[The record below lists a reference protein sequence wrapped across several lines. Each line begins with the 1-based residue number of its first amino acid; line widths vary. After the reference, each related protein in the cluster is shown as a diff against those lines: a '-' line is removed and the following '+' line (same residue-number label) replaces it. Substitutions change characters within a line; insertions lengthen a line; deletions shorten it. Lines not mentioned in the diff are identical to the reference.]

1 MAETGPGGRRPV
13 SAAVRIWRVLLVAA
27 GAAGIGYGIAG
38 VLDEPPYV
46 DRWGVV
52 RWVVGGL
59 LVHDLGFAIVVFGV
73 GWLAMRT
80 FPGRGPAPW
89 VRRTLLGGLAVGT
102 AATLITL
109 PALVRPWPPP
119 NPSVVPLDYG
129 RNLAIVWGVVAAVT
143 GAVIVVR
150 KWLADRA
157 T

>member
-1 MAETGPGGRRPV
+1 MTA
-13 SAAVRIWRVLLVAA
+13 WRVLLIAA

-46 DRWGVV
+46 DRLGVV
-52 RWVVGGL
+52 RWVVAGL
-59 LVHDLGFAIVVFGV
+59 LLHDLVFAVAVFGV
-73 GWLAMRT
+73 GWLAMRVL
-80 FPGRGPAPW
+80 PGRGPAPW
-89 VRRTLLGGLAVGT
+89 VRRTVLGGLAVGT

-143 GAVIVVR
+143 GLVIWVR
-150 KWLADRA
+150 KWRA
-157 T
+157 GRPG